1 MDAIWRMQTM
11 REEATK
17 RDVWK
22 RKVEQACSWP
32 RQRCTGPL
40 WPRRAASCYP
50 SKHQVPRG
58 HVQVSEETD
67 SLRTSMDRF
76 IHRQQRRH
84 VEEQQRRELLERR
97 TAGVGGGLVFD
108 TQHEAR
114 AARHVQNS
122 KRVLEEAYETG
133 VGMLGAMAGQ
143 RERLKATHRK
153 VLDVLNRVGLS
164 DSLLRLVERRQRL
177 DKLLVYGGMVVTLFL
192 VALFCW
198 WWPS

>member
-1 MDAIWRMQTM
+1 M
-11 REEATK
+11 
-17 RDVWK
+17 
-22 RKVEQACSWP
+22 
-32 RQRCTGPL
+32 
-40 WPRRAASCYP
+40 
-50 SKHQVPRG
+50 
-58 HVQVSEETD
+58 
-67 SLRTSMDRF
+67 
-76 IHRQQRRH
+76 
-84 VEEQQRRELLERR
+84 
-97 TAGVGGGLVFD
+97 VFD
-108 TQHEAR
+108 MQHEAR